1 MLRPQRRPLVL
12 ALATLGIALSGASAE
27 ASAQACAVPCVGPVR
42 GVLFA
47 AGGGHL
53 APRLYRR
60 FVILAGGSRSHIVVI
75 PTAETETGFPDAQLV
90 IDALR
95 AAGAS
100 MLTVVHTRD
109 RARANDST
117 FVIPLEN
124 ATGVW
129 ITGGR
134 QYRLVDAYLGTLTQK
149 AIQGVLKRGGVVGGN
164 SAGAS
169 ILASYLVRGAPIG
182 NHVVMAPGYEK
193 GFGFLRGAAI
203 DQHLLA
209 RNRERDLPRVLKK
222 HPFLLGVGIDE
233 GTAAIIIGDLLQ
245 VMGAGKVVVYDSFAK
260 TPLPVHWLSEGD
272 VFDLGARRIVR
283 EGRGKR

>member
-1 MLRPQRRPLVL
+1 MRTPGRLLALPLAALVL
-12 ALATLGIALSGASAE
+12 TGARRSVL
-27 ASAQACAVPCVGPVR
+27 AQACAVPCVGPVH
-42 GVLFA
+42 GELFA

-95 AAGAS
+95 TAGAAT
-100 MLTVVHTRD
+100 LTVLHTRS

-117 FVIPLEN
+117 FVVPLEN

-149 AIQGVLKRGGVVGGN
+149 AIQGVLNRGGVVGGN

-169 ILASYLVRGAPIG
+169 ILASYLVRGAPVG
-182 NHVVMAPGYEK
+182 NAVVMAPGYEQ

-203 DQHLLA
+203 DQHLLE
-209 RNRERDLPRVLKK
+209 RNREKDLSEVLEK
-222 HPFLLGVGIDE
+222 HPFLLGIGIDE

-272 VFDLGARRIVR
+272 VFDLARRRMVR
-283 EGRGKR
+283 EGRRR